1 MVQKYQAI
9 PPLLRK
15 VEELLEGTSTGKSE
29 GNASKD
35 EVLSW
40 SPLRCITGQ

>member
-1 MVQKYQAI
+1 MQKYQAI

-29 GNASKD
+29 GKASMYK
-35 EVLSW
+35 VASW
-40 SPLRCITGQ
+40 SPLRCITDQ